1 MEILIV
7 VLFLV
12 LGILLISKPVHW
24 GWKRLA
30 QLALLSV
37 FALAA
42 VVLFRDTTSTLT
54 LTALNEKNEKSE
66 ATEVWLTSVIA
77 NGEKIAPEK
86 LFSGDWVREAGCLKW
101 RSYAPDA
108 DLHRTLTAKISGG
121 ESIQLFFD
129 SCKWRGRV
137 RIDCGKGSTVLDTYD
152 ANDQPGT
159 KTLSFDVSAPAEV
172 KQFNSRQ
179 ALFLGIAGLTLA
191 AVFFMLLDAWK
202 GKKKGLP
209 VFNSEECTV
218 GNREIW
224 LDILKVVSGFFIVMI
239 HSVGAGYQKTFGTD
253 AWTGFLILNVLP
265 RFAVPVFMME
275 SGVLMLGKEIPLEK
289 ALRKAGKAVILLVFW
304 NVFYMSLR
312 QVMLENSES
321 LWHQI
326 AAIPVKRQFSGHL
339 WYIYFLV
346 WMYLFAPVLSTLY
359 RAMTKT
365 ARIYFVC
372 ITLLVPGVLDFYNS
386 WFSLGGQTALESF
399 QLYMVPSYAGLMVLG
414 RLLYEEVSNIRYAHL
429 VGLGVTAL
437 GFGNALFLTFSY
449 CKAHNRAAEPFIYE
463 NKLFAVLFAAG
474 VFLLFASQAEK
485 MKCLPEPVKCFVVY
499 LSKRALGIYFF
510 HQVAIW
516 ALPNFE
522 FAGITIDCTHNAFE
536 ALLCITLYY
545 VISAYCVAA
554 MSKIPILKKLTM

>member
-202 GKKKGLP
+202 RKKQGLP
-209 VFNSEECTV
+209 AFAHAENVDDK
-218 GNREIW
+218 REIW
-224 LDILKVVSGFFIVMI
+224 LDVLKVVSAFFVVMI
-239 HSVGAGYQKTFGTD
+239 HAVGQGYKDTYGTEL
-253 AWTGFLILNVLP
+253 WTGFLVLNVLP
-265 RFAVPVFMME
+265 RFAVPVFMMV
-275 SGVLMLGKEIPLEK
+275 SGALMLGKEVPIKK
-289 ALRKAGKAVILLVFW
+289 ALKKAEKSVLLLFTW
-304 NVFYMSLR
+304 NLFYMILQR
-312 QVMLENSES
+312 MLWGSSENS
-321 LWHQI
+321 
-326 AAIPVKRQFSGHL
+326 P
-339 WYIYFLV
+339 
-346 WMYLFAPVLSTLY
+346 
-359 RAMTKT
+359 T
-365 ARIYFVC
+365 A
-372 ITLLVPGVLDFYNS
+372 
-386 WFSLGGQTALESF
+386 
-399 QLYMVPSYAGLMVLG
+399 
-414 RLLYEEVSNIRYAHL
+414 
-429 VGLGVTAL
+429 
-437 GFGNALFLTFSY
+437 
-449 CKAHNRAAEPFIYE
+449 
-463 NKLFAVLFAAG
+463 
-474 VFLLFASQAEK
+474 
-485 MKCLPEPVKCFVVY
+485 
-499 LSKRALGIYFF
+499 
-510 HQVAIW
+510 
-516 ALPNFE
+516 
-522 FAGITIDCTHNAFE
+522 
-536 ALLCITLYY
+536 
-545 VISAYCVAA
+545 
-554 MSKIPILKKLTM
+554 